1 VIRACV
7 LAAAVFAAVSAAVQ
21 PAAAQPA
28 CNPAL
33 PGGKQLES
41 ARFSLGY
48 RAVPD
53 TIVVG
58 RHFALELAVCPKTG
72 IQAPENVSVDAHMP
86 EHRHGMNYKAQ
97 VGAAPGGRYKAEG
110 LMFHMPGRWEFVFD
124 VRSGGKTDRLTQS
137 IVLE

>member
-1 VIRACV
+1 MRACV
-7 LAAAVFAAVSAAVQ
+7 LAAALLAAL

-28 CNPAL
+28 CSAAL

-48 RAVPD
+48 RPVPGA
-53 TIVVG
+53 IAVG
-58 RHFALELAVCPKTG
+58 RHFALELAVCPKSG
-72 IQAPENVSVDAHMP
+72 VQAPESVGVDAHMP